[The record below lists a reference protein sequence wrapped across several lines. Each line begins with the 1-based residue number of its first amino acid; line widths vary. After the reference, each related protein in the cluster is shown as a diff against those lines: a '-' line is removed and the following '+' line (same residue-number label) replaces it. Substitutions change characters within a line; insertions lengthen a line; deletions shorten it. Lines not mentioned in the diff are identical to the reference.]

1 MHSFTGN
8 VRQGYTP
15 LLRTNV
21 GKSVLNYLLS
31 ELLHEYGSDWS
42 PPQTVTL
49 QKITAP
55 QLLKKFPAFYRIQK
69 FITALTTACILL
81 PTLRQ
86 INPVC
91 TLPTD
96 YLKIHT
102 LYSYLCLR
110 LPSCLFRSGLPTK
123 NLACPCVLLTYFS
136 SESVASASDR
146 WWDFLPKQ
154 LTLRRRIKSHLLFA
168 GIIRSSPFSPR

>member
-1 MHSFTGN
+1 
-8 VRQGYTP
+8 V
-15 LLRTNV
+15 LRRCVWSRNIKNGCSIYIYIYDISRLRV
-21 GKSVLNYLLS
+21 NYLLS

-42 PPQTVTL
+42 PPKTVTL

-81 PTLRQ
+81 RNLRQ

-91 TLPTD
+91 ILPTD

-110 LPSCLFRSGLPTK
+110 LPSCLFRSGLRTI
-123 NLACPCVLLTYFS
+123 NLACSCVLLTYFS
-136 SESVASASDR
+136 SKSGASASDR
-146 WWDFLPKQ
+146 RWDFLPKQ
-154 LTLRRRIKSHLLFA
+154 LTR
-168 GIIRSSPFSPR
+168 